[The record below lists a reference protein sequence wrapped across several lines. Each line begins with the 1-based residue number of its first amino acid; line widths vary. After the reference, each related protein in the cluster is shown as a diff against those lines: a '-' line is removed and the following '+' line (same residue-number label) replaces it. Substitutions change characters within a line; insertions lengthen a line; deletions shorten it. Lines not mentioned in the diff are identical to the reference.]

1 MAAEVKRKDSR
12 QGEQEALGDSA
23 ATPASPHGICH
34 MHVVISISR
43 GSTRRAL
50 LASAWL
56 ATDCVHLPRGTRAMH
71 LTRFHALRRFT
82 AAIGW
87 DSGCAALGVME
98 DGRSFI
104 FYLLR
109 IYAVNLKGEC
119 LHYLPVA
126 QAQQWNRRMIPA
138 RAAGKGP
145 CSSRPVAPKIPVSRQ
160 LLQCL
165 VGCGALSAGRYSAGL
180 AVTPSAFSVQRS
192 MLPGGASEI
201 CIEAV
206 H

>member
-1 MAAEVKRKDSR
+1 MKLKAVDVMAAEVKRKDSR

-87 DSGCAALGVME
+87 DSGCAALGVM
-98 DGRSFI
+98 GRMEEASF
-104 FYLLR
+104 FTCSESLLLTSR
-109 IYAVNLKGEC
+109 GSACAPLFAGSTGTAVES
-119 LHYLPVA
+119 A
-126 QAQQWNRRMIPA
+126 DD
-138 RAAGKGP
+138 
-145 CSSRPVAPKIPVSRQ
+145 SSEGSWQRP
-160 LLQCL
+160 L
-165 VGCGALSAGRYSAGL
+165 
-180 AVTPSAFSVQRS
+180 
-192 MLPGGASEI
+192 
-201 CIEAV
+201 
-206 H
+206 